1 MINKAIILAGGM
13 GTRMSPLTKAVNKQ
27 LLPIYDKPLI
37 YYPLSVMMIAK
48 IKDISII
55 VDPKYKKN
63 YINLLG
69 NGENFGIKINYFE
82 QEKPNGLPEAFI
94 LTEKHIKNSNVCL
107 ILGDNIFYGQGL
119 KDYLDRGK
127 KNKIGATIYSYQ
139 IKNPQNF
146 GVIIFD
152 KNNKP
157 IKIEEKPKQ
166 PKSNYAVTGLYFYDK
181 HVSTYSKKLKPSK
194 RGELEITDLNKI
206 YLKKKKL
213 KVEILGRG
221 FAWLD
226 TGSSENLLA
235 ASQFVE
241 TIEKRQGYKIACLE
255 EIAFRNKWLSK
266 IKLKKNLNKMAENN
280 YKKYLLK
287 IIEETI

>member
-1 MINKAIILAGGM
+1 MKGIILAGGN
-13 GTRMSPLTKAVNKQ
+13 GSRLNPITSAISKQ

-37 YYPLSVMMIAK
+37 YYPLSVLMIAK
-48 IKDISII
+48 IKNISII
-55 VDPKYKKN
+55 VDPKYKEN
-63 YINLLG
+63 YFNLLG

-82 QEKPNGLPEAFI
+82 QKKPNGLPEAFI
-94 LTEKHIKNSNVCL
+94 LTEKYIEDSNVCL

-119 KDYLDRGK
+119 KNSLDKGK
-127 KNKIGATIYSYQ
+127 KNKTGATIYAYQ

-146 GVIIFD
+146 GVINFN

-157 IKIEEKPKQ
+157 NKIEEKPKR

-181 HVSTYSKKLKPSK
+181 KVVNYSKKLKPSK
-194 RGELEITDLNKI
+194 RGELEITDLNNI
-206 YLKKKKL
+206 YLRKNKL

-255 EIAFRNKWLSK
+255 EIALRNKWLTK
-266 IKLKKNLNKMAENN
+266 DTLKNNLKKMPDNN

-287 IIEETI
+287 IIEEKI

>member
-1 MINKAIILAGGM
+1 MKGIILAGGN
-13 GTRMSPLTKAVNKQ
+13 GSRLNPITSAISKQ

-37 YYPLSVMMIAK
+37 YYPISIMMIAK
-48 IKDISII
+48 IRDISII
-55 VDPKYKKN
+55 VDPKYKQN
-63 YINLLG
+63 YVNLLG
-69 NGENFGIKINYFE
+69 NGESFGVKINYFE
-82 QEKPNGLPEAFI
+82 QEKPNGIPEAFI

-119 KDYLDRGK
+119 KDCLDRGK
-127 KNKIGATIYSYQ
+127 KNKTGATIYSYQ

-146 GVIIFD
+146 GVINFD

-181 HVSTYSKKLKPSK
+181 HVSSYAKKLKPSK
-194 RGELEITDLNKI
+194 RGELEITDLNTI

-226 TGSSENLLA
+226 TGSRENLLA

-255 EIAFRNKWLSK
+255 EIALRNKWLNRT
-266 IKLKKNLNKMAENN
+266 KLKKNLKKMPENN
-280 YKKYLLK
+280 YKNYLLK
-287 IIEETI
+287 LIEEEI

>member
-1 MINKAIILAGGM
+1 MKGIILAGGK
-13 GTRMSPLTKAVNKQ
+13 GSRLRPLTASISKQ
-27 LLPIYDKPLI
+27 LLPIFDKPLI
-37 YYPLSVMMIAK
+37 YYPLSVLMIAK

-55 VDPKYKKN
+55 VDPLYKQN

-69 NGENFGIKINYFE
+69 DGKKFGIKIKYYE
-82 QEKPNGLPEAFI
+82 QKKPNGLPEAFL
-94 LTEKHIKNSNVCL
+94 LTENHIKNSNVCL

-119 KDYLDRGK
+119 KDYLYRGK
-127 KNKIGATIYSYQ
+127 KNKTGATIYSYQ
-139 IKNPQNF
+139 IKNPQDF
-146 GVIIFD
+146 GVVELDKYGKPLKII
-152 KNNKP
+152 
-157 IKIEEKPKQ
+157 EKPKK

-181 HVSTYSKKLKPSK
+181 NVSNYSKKLKPSK

-206 YLKKKKL
+206 YLKNKKL
-213 KVEILGRG
+213 KVEVLGRG

-241 TIEKRQGYKIACLE
+241 TIERRQGYKIACLE
-255 EIAFRNKWLSK
+255 EIALRNKWLKKSK
-266 IKLKKNLNKMAENN
+266 LLGDLSKMPNNN

-287 IIEETI
+287 IIEEVK

>member
-1 MINKAIILAGGM
+1 MKGIILAGGN
-13 GTRMSPLTKAVNKQ
+13 GSRLNPITTAISKQ

-55 VDPKYKKN
+55 VDPKYKEN
-63 YINLLG
+63 YVNLLG

-119 KDYLDRGK
+119 KDCLDRGK
-127 KNKIGATIYSYQ
+127 KNKTGATIYSYQ

-146 GVIIFD
+146 GVINFD

-181 HVSTYSKKLKPSK
+181 HVSSYAKKLKPSK
-194 RGELEITDLNKI
+194 RGELEITDLNTI

-255 EIAFRNKWLSK
+255 EIALRNKWLNRT
-266 IKLKKNLNKMAENN
+266 KLKK
-280 YKKYLLK
+280 
-287 IIEETI
+287 I

>member
-1 MINKAIILAGGM
+1 MKGIILAGGN
-13 GTRMSPLTKAVNKQ
+13 GSRLNPITTAISKQ

-55 VDPKYKKN
+55 VDPKYKEN
-63 YINLLG
+63 YVNLLG

-119 KDYLDRGK
+119 KDCLDRGK
-127 KNKIGATIYSYQ
+127 KNKTGATIYSYQ

-146 GVIIFD
+146 GVINFD

-181 HVSTYSKKLKPSK
+181 HVSSYAKKLKPSK
-194 RGELEITDLNKI
+194 RGELEITDLNTI

-255 EIAFRNKWLSK
+255 EIALRNKWLNRT
-266 IKLKKNLNKMAENN
+266 KLKKNLKKMPENN
-280 YKKYLLK
+280 YKNYLLK
-287 IIEETI
+287 LIEEEI

>member
-1 MINKAIILAGGM
+1 MKGIILAGGK
-13 GTRMSPLTKAVNKQ
+13 GSRLRPLTASISKQ
-27 LLPIYDKPLI
+27 LLPIFDKPLI
-37 YYPLSVMMIAK
+37 YYPLSVLMIAK

-55 VDPKYKKN
+55 VDPLYKQN

-69 NGENFGIKINYFE
+69 DGKKFGIKIKYYE
-82 QEKPNGLPEAFI
+82 QKKPNGLPEAFL
-94 LTEKHIKNSNVCL
+94 LTENHIKNSNVCL

-119 KDYLDRGK
+119 KDYLYRGK
-127 KNKIGATIYSYQ
+127 KNKSGATIYSYQ
-139 IKNPQNF
+139 IKNPQDF
-146 GVIIFD
+146 GVVELDKYGKPLKII
-152 KNNKP
+152 
-157 IKIEEKPKQ
+157 EKPKK

-181 HVSTYSKKLKPSK
+181 NVSNYAKKLKPSK

-206 YLKKKKL
+206 YLKNKKL
-213 KVEILGRG
+213 KVEVLGRG

-241 TIEKRQGYKIACLE
+241 TIERRQGYKIACLE
-255 EIAFRNKWLSK
+255 EISLRNKWLKKSK
-266 IKLKKNLNKMAENN
+266 LLGDLSKMPNNN

-287 IIEETI
+287 IIEEVK

>member
-1 MINKAIILAGGM
+1 MKGIILAGGN
-13 GTRMSPLTKAVNKQ
+13 GSRLNPITSAISKQ

-37 YYPLSVMMIAK
+37 YYPISIMMIAK
-48 IKDISII
+48 IRDISII
-55 VDPKYKKN
+55 VDPKYKQN
-63 YINLLG
+63 YVNLLG
-69 NGENFGIKINYFE
+69 NGESFGVKINYFE
-82 QEKPNGLPEAFI
+82 QEKPNGIPEAFI

-119 KDYLDRGK
+119 KDCLDRGK
-127 KNKIGATIYSYQ
+127 KNKTGATIYSYQ

-146 GVIIFD
+146 GVINFD

-181 HVSTYSKKLKPSK
+181 HVSSYAKKLKPSK
-194 RGELEITDLNKI
+194 RGELEITDLNTI

-255 EIAFRNKWLSK
+255 EIALRNKWLNRT
-266 IKLKKNLNKMAENN
+266 KLKKNLKKMPENN
-280 YKKYLLK
+280 YKNYLLK
-287 IIEETI
+287 LIEEEI